1 MRKLLAAIG
10 LSLSLAACG
19 SAPAVIGSIFDQIN
33 AFTKVACG
41 FQFTFATID
50 AIIKALGGPP
60 VAETIGSLLC
70 TQARALVDQ
79 RAPKAAV
86 APDGSAALDLGTV
99 LINNKPV
106 KIQVLR

>member
-19 SAPAVIGSIFDQIN
+19 SVPQVVANIFDQVN
-33 AFTKVACG
+33 GFTKQFCQAS
-41 FQFTFATID
+41 FTFATID

-70 TQARALVDQ
+70 SQYRALQ
-79 RAPKAAV
+79 AQQGPKAA
-86 APDGSAALDLGTV
+86 GSAPEGAFVDLGTV
-99 LINNKPV
+99 IVNGKPV
-106 KIQVLR
+106 RIQVLR